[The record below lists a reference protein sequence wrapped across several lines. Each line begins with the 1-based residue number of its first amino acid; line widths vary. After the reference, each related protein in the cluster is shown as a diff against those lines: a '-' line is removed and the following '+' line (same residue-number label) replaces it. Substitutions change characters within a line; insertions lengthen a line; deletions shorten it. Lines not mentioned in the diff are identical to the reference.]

1 MCSPAA
7 AVGGVQAAAAVGD
20 YFGGRRLAA
29 RQTSSLFDTFGSGM
43 AGFTERGEQINRSAQ
58 DQMSERAKA
67 AMVERGRLRAMGGDG
82 ASGQSW
88 ERLFSRSLAAEGRDL
103 ASIEVNRSAAAR
115 QNTRDAMEFRA
126 QVQSNLNQVR
136 RPTLLTLAGGLA
148 GATGTY
154 AQLGGKLPKVP
165 DVIWKSSTP

>member
-7 AVGGVQAAAAVGD
+7 AVAGVQGASAVAD

-29 RQTSSLFDTFGSGM
+29 QQTSSLFDSFGSGM
-43 AGFTERGEQINRSAQ
+43 AGFAERGEQINRSAK

-67 AMVERGRLRAMGGDG
+67 ALVEQGRLRAMGGDG

-88 ERLFSRSLAAEGRDL
+88 ERLFARSEAALGRDL
-103 ASIEVNRSAAAR
+103 ASIEVNRSAATR

-136 RPTLLTLAGGLA
+136 RPTLLSLAGGIA

-165 DVIWKSSTP
+165 DVIWKSPAP